1 MRLVRV
7 KIGLINLNVIHTKL
21 AGRKTFSN
29 TCYKRILVLRNR
41 LWLMKKKTKTIID
54 VCTAFG
60 MIQYRKAFTTVFLE
74 GNMNR
79 GIKEPEPPRKWE

>member
-21 AGRKTFSN
+21 AGRKIFSN

-41 LWLMKKKTKTIID
+41 LKVNEEKTKTIID

-60 MIQYRKAFTTVFLE
+60 TIQYRKAFTTVFLE